1 MYVIMKFVSFRNLEL
16 KNIKLV
22 QVTLKKEKIAMG
34 QELELKN
41 F

>member
-1 MYVIMKFVSFRNLEL
+1 MKFVSFRNLEL

-34 QELELKN
+34 QELKLKI

>member
-1 MYVIMKFVSFRNLEL
+1 MKFVSFRNLEL

-22 QVTLKKEKIAMG
+22 QVMLKKKKIAMG
-34 QELELKN
+34 QELKLKN

>member
-1 MYVIMKFVSFRNLEL
+1 MKFVSFRNLEL

-22 QVTLKKEKIAMG
+22 QVTLKKKKIAMG
-34 QELELKN
+34 QELKLKN